1 MGQHYLRMLFS
12 PKSVA
17 VIGASQRANAVGEIV
32 FRNILESGYTGLLY
46 PVNPA
51 HQQVQG
57 QHAYATIEE
66 IGSPVELAVICTE
79 AETVPDI
86 IEACG
91 KHGVRA
97 AVVLSA
103 GFSEVGAQGAAL
115 EHAMLANAKNYGV
128 RIIGP
133 NCLGIVRTSDRAQ
146 RHVFQRP
153 HQVRQPRAGFSVG
166 GAVHGNSR
174 LGTGQRHRLFQCGF
188 DGRRIR
194 RGFWRNSRLPRDG
207 RADQQYSD
215 LRRRHPQSAWLHE
228 CIARRRA

>member
-1 MGQHYLRMLFS
+1 MGPHYLRNLFS

-17 VIGASQRANAVGEIV
+17 VIGASERANAVGEIV

-51 HQQVQG
+51 HQEVQG
-57 QHAYATIEE
+57 RRAYATIEDIE
-66 IGSPVELAVICTE
+66 TPVELAVICTE

-103 GFSEVGAQGAAL
+103 GFTEVGARGAAL
-115 EHAMLANAKNYGV
+115 ERTMLANAKTYGV

-133 NCLGIVRTSDRAQ
+133 NCLGMIRTAIGLNATFFKGSIKSGN
-146 RHVFQRP
+146 P
-153 HQVRQPRAGFSVG
+153 CAGFSVG
-166 GAVHGNSR
+166 GVVHGHPR
-174 LGTGQRHRLFQCGF
+174 LGTGQRYRLFQCGV
-188 DGRRIR
+188 DGRRLR
-194 RGFWRNSRLPRDG
+194 RGLW
-207 RADQQYSD
+207 
-215 LRRRHPQSAWLHE
+215 
-228 CIARRRA
+228 